1 MRLVKNDLREFPLFA
16 GASRAELARIAQ
28 LLTMVTVP
36 AGKVLVR
43 EGAGASEFMVIVEG
57 EVEVTQGGRTIATL
71 GRGDLVGEM
80 ALVQE
85 RGQNRRNATV
95 TALTDMVIYVGSQVE
110 FREILLAAPS
120 VADKVHQTI
129 ASRTL
134 VAA

>member
-1 MRLVKNDLREFPLFA
+1 MRLVKNDLREYPIFA
-16 GASRAELARIAQ
+16 DASRSELARVAQ

-36 AGKVLVR
+36 AGRVLVR
-43 EGAGASEFMVIVEG
+43 EGAGADEFIVIVEG
-57 EVEVTQGGRTIATL
+57 EVEVSQGGQTIATL
-71 GRGDLVGEM
+71 GRGGLVGEM

-85 RGQNRRNATV
+85 PGQRRRNATV
-95 TALTDMVIYVGSQVE
+95 TALTDMVIYVGSLLE
-110 FREILLAAPS
+110 FREILHVAPS